1 MRGDRGS
8 STATEP
14 AVYVGVLPR
23 DEGSGI
29 ANQRPVGGGEA
40 VVRLVE
46 NAYNFPGHERD
57 AIEAIDWLVRGARS
71 FAVTGGD
78 PHSSARAVI
87 GQLDLA
93 S

>member
-1 MRGDRGS
+1 
-8 STATEP
+8 
-14 AVYVGVLPR
+14 
-23 DEGSGI
+23 
-29 ANQRPVGGGEA
+29 